1 MSKQLFSA
9 SIFVGQWQVGSS
21 WRWRFQTKKI
31 DWNWPLHSKEKK
43 ERKKASKETNKQ
55 TNKQT
60 KEITRK
66 AKKGNKV
73 PKEERKW
80 GEKRKRVKKRNEPI

>member
-21 WRWRFQTKKI
+21 WRWRFQTKKSTETDLFI
-31 DWNWPLHSKEKK
+31 RKKRKK
-43 ERKKASKETNKQ
+43 ESKQRDKQ
-55 TNKQT
+55 TSKQT

-66 AKKGNKV
+66 AKKGKKV
-73 PKEERKW
+73 PKEESKW
-80 GEKRKRVKKRNEPI
+80 GEMRKRVKKDEL